1 MAWTEIARRR
11 YSRGELRYAS
21 NLTDAEWSLIEPFMP
36 APSQCG
42 RPRSVSLRVIVEAI
56 LYMLATGCQW
66 RQIPREFAPFTLCR
80 RLKKGAQG
88 QDFGRS
94 RGGFSTKIHLRTN
107 AEGLPIGII
116 LSPGEAHD
124 STAYADLM
132 DERDSD
138 PGILLADRGYDSD
151 AIRQDA
157 RDRGTTP
164 EIPTK
169 RNRRIQHSVARSLYA
184 LRNRIERCF
193 NKLKNNRRI
202 ATRYNQTSS
211 SFLGFVLLSS
221 IKLWIQFVHAA

>member
-1 MAWTEIARRR
+1 M
-11 YSRGELRYAS
+11 
-21 NLTDAEWSLIEPFMP
+21 
-36 APSQCG
+36 
-42 RPRSVSLRVIVEAI
+42 
-56 LYMLATGCQW
+56 
-66 RQIPREFAPFTLCR
+66 
-80 RLKKGAQG
+80 
-88 QDFGRS
+88 
-94 RGGFSTKIHLRTN
+94 STKIHLRTN
-107 AEGLPIGII
+107 ADGLPIGII

-138 PGILLADRGYDSD
+138 PGVLLADRGYDSD

-157 RDRGTTP
+157 RDRGATP

-169 RNRRIQHSVARSLYA
+169 RNRRIQHSVDHSLYA

-202 ATRYNQTSS
+202 ATRYDQTSS

-221 IKLWIQFVHAA
+221 IRLWIKFVHAS